1 MKSQNLGFPGGSVVR
16 NPPRSVGN
24 ADLISIPSLFWED
37 PTSGWPSMVCIIM
50 LVSGVQLFCLGVVGQ
65 YLSKT
70 YLEVKKRPMY
80 LVKEDI

>member
-37 PTSGWPSMVCIIM
+37 PT
-50 LVSGVQLFCLGVVGQ
+50 CLGAAATAEPSHLEPVLHNQ
-65 YLSKT
+65 RSYHSKKPVHPN
-70 YLEVKKRPMY
+70 YRVAPILCN
-80 LVKEDI
+80 